1 MERQAEICNRFESLL
16 EALRQD
22 HAEPENLSRR
32 IDELLEVG
40 QALLDAYD
48 VLDATLTA
56 REEQIAIQSELL
68 RAVSQP
74 IIQIRPDALCAPII
88 GEIDVDRAAQL
99 TGDLLR
105 SAVERRV
112 QLAVID
118 LTGARMS
125 DASAATYLLDVIR
138 ALGLVGVRGVI
149 SGMSPDTAR
158 AVAELPDGLGAVPCH
173 ATVASALAAYENGR
187 RMAATRWP

>member
-1 MERQAEICNRFESLL
+1 MEQQADICTRFEVLL
-16 EALRQD
+16 EALRRD
-22 HAEPENLSRR
+22 CAASEDLARR
-32 IDELLEVG
+32 LDELLDAG
-40 QALLDAYD
+40 QTLIDAYD
-48 VLDATLTA
+48 VLEATLTA

-68 RAVSQP
+68 RAVSLP

-112 QLAVID
+112 RLAVID

-138 ALGLVGVRGVI
+138 ALGLVGVRGVVT
-149 SGMSPDTAR
+149 GMSPETAR
-158 AVAELPDGLGAVPCH
+158 ALAELPDGLGAVSCH
-173 ATVASALAAYENGR
+173 ATVASALAAYQNGR
-187 RMAATRWP
+187 RATATR

>member
-1 MERQAEICNRFESLL
+1 MERQADICNRFEALL
-16 EALRQD
+16 EALRRD
-22 HAEPENLSRR
+22 RAAPEDLPRTLDAL
-32 IDELLEVG
+32 IEEG

-68 RAVSQP
+68 RAVSLP
-74 IIQIRPDALCAPII
+74 IIQVRPDALCAPII

-112 QLAVID
+112 RLAVID
-118 LTGARMS
+118 LTGATMS

-149 SGMSPDTAR
+149 SGMSPETAR
-158 AVAELPDGLGAVPCH
+158 AVADLPDGLGAVPCH

-187 RMAATRWP
+187 RAAAAR